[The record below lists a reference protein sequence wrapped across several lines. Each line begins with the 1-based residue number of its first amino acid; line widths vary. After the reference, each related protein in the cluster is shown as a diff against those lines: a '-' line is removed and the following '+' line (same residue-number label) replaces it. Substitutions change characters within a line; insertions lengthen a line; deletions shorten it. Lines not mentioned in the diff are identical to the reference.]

1 MSKKEIVQSKNE
13 VIVHQN
19 VARFKGILTPVQS
32 RSMLSILKRA
42 NEQVTENPDILDFTI
57 PSDVFL
63 EDIQNKSTAGLNTI
77 VTQLNKHLKTLMVQL
92 FEWGTIKEPECC
104 IFMQQIK
111 VTEKEVTFTFSNYI
125 REHIKPISS
134 ALIIKDFVLIQS
146 FRSEYARQLYKHLM
160 MWEKQ
165 QSLYLSVKDF
175 KDFLGVPPTK
185 SYERMEVLKRKVL
198 NVAIAEINEKCPYID
213 LKYINRTQNRSKKIE
228 GFDFAWLNEQVQP
241 SKVKQNPLFTVEDPM
256 DYTDYYGMNCKIK
269 NMVCEHLLVITPLTD
284 GSINCSFRSG
294 ENYHF
299 ASIENL
305 LETKIGIISRRK
317 GA

>member
-1 MSKKEIVQSKNE
+1 
-13 VIVHQN
+13 
-19 VARFKGILTPVQS
+19 
-32 RSMLSILKRA
+32 
-42 NEQVTENPDILDFTI
+42 
-57 PSDVFL
+57 
-63 EDIQNKSTAGLNTI
+63 
-77 VTQLNKHLKTLMVQL
+77 
-92 FEWGTIKEPECC
+92 
-104 IFMQQIK
+104 
-111 VTEKEVTFTFSNYI
+111 
-125 REHIKPISS
+125 
-134 ALIIKDFVLIQS
+134 
-146 FRSEYARQLYKHLM
+146 
-160 MWEKQ
+160 
-165 QSLYLSVKDF
+165 
-175 KDFLGVPPTK
+175 
-185 SYERMEVLKRKVL
+185 
-198 NVAIAEINEKCPYID
+198 VAIAEINEKCPYID

-317 GA
+317 GAWHHFLKLSFRYEVNFISLGTGRPKAKDVIIEVLRKD